1 MSNKPVLTA
10 IETPAKEPPD
20 PFDLESLRL
29 SQDFIESAGV
39 KKLVTEIPIRKP
51 SPQDFVRVHP
61 DPAYRADLLM
71 VNLKDDREFYVVRP
85 ELVAELAGETISKT
99 VYTAINRQRALFLWP
114 VTLPPPD
121 GRDLAWWRSERDAAE
136 LAMRQW
142 VRVKANR
149 SLGANE
155 IATARGVV
163 PDPEWPDLSFQEMIR
178 IAFRTL
184 IIDRPDHAV
193 IKRLRGLE

>member
-85 ELVAELAGETISKT
+85 SWRRSSPARPSRRQ
-99 VYTAINRQRALFLWP
+99 YT
-114 VTLPPPD
+114 PPSTGN
-121 GRDLAWWRSERDAAE
+121 GRCSCGR
-136 LAMRQW
+136 
-142 VRVKANR
+142 
-149 SLGANE
+149 
-155 IATARGVV
+155 
-163 PDPEWPDLSFQEMIR
+163 
-178 IAFRTL
+178 
-184 IIDRPDHAV
+184 
-193 IKRLRGLE
+193 